1 MAGLVTSIVLGALT
15 AAVMLSPVRR
25 RFRNQVLL
33 KRAVFMVVAA
43 DILAALFFAAGMRAA
58 RVSEIGRE
66 GDPGVQTVK
75 QLQIEIEGV
84 LRDQTYDVEVSGR
97 NYTREEEA
105 RYVAACKKELPE
117 AVLGTKQ
124 KAKHV
129 TQDLSLPEHIAGNP
143 TQIRWS
149 QDDYSVIDSNGR
161 IDRSAVAKE
170 GSRIVLT
177 AVLTCGSTE
186 DEWQMSV
193 TVFPRKEGT
202 TDGYL
207 DEIARLLKEA
217 DAKDPT
223 AKSMRLPD
231 TVGDKKLVWK
241 KENGR
246 GGYFLIILG
255 LAAAAFLYAQENEKE
270 NRKKQWRAKLM
281 EEDYPQ
287 ILNLFSMLLRAGL
300 TPGHIWRLIVMDYE
314 EEKNTRGIRPA
325 FEAMAGELRKM
336 QAGLSQE
343 EAYLDFGSACEDARY
358 EKFGNMLARHLRR
371 GSSGLADELAD
382 EARTAYQEQKRT
394 VQERGEQAQTKLLL
408 PMMLLLMIVLL
419 MVMVPAFL
427 SMQM

>member
-43 DILAALFFAAGMRAA
+43 DILAALFFAAGMRGA

-207 DEIARLLKEA
+207 DEIARLLKA
-217 DAKDPT
+217 
-223 AKSMRLPD
+223 
-231 TVGDKKLVWK
+231 
-241 KENGR
+241 
-246 GGYFLIILG
+246 
-255 LAAAAFLYAQENEKE
+255 
-270 NRKKQWRAKLM
+270 
-281 EEDYPQ
+281 
-287 ILNLFSMLLRAGL
+287 
-300 TPGHIWRLIVMDYE
+300 
-314 EEKNTRGIRPA
+314 
-325 FEAMAGELRKM
+325 AGE
-336 QAGLSQE
+336 
-343 EAYLDFGSACEDARY
+343 DIF
-358 EKFGNMLARHLRR
+358 
-371 GSSGLADELAD
+371 
-382 EARTAYQEQKRT
+382 
-394 VQERGEQAQTKLLL
+394 
-408 PMMLLLMIVLL
+408 
-419 MVMVPAFL
+419 
-427 SMQM
+427 

>member
-1 MAGLVTSIVLGALT
+1 
-15 AAVMLSPVRR
+15 
-25 RFRNQVLL
+25 
-33 KRAVFMVVAA
+33 
-43 DILAALFFAAGMRAA
+43 
-58 RVSEIGRE
+58 
-66 GDPGVQTVK
+66 
-75 QLQIEIEGV
+75 
-84 LRDQTYDVEVSGR
+84 
-97 NYTREEEA
+97 
-105 RYVAACKKELPE
+105 
-117 AVLGTKQ
+117 
-124 KAKHV
+124 
-129 TQDLSLPEHIAGNP
+129 
-143 TQIRWS
+143 
-149 QDDYSVIDSNGR
+149 
-161 IDRSAVAKE
+161 
-170 GSRIVLT
+170 
-177 AVLTCGSTE
+177 
-186 DEWQMSV
+186 
-193 TVFPRKEGT
+193 
-202 TDGYL
+202 
-207 DEIARLLKEA
+207 
-217 DAKDPT
+217 
-223 AKSMRLPD
+223 
-231 TVGDKKLVWK
+231 
-241 KENGR
+241 
-246 GGYFLIILG
+246 
-255 LAAAAFLYAQENEKE
+255 
-270 NRKKQWRAKLM
+270 M